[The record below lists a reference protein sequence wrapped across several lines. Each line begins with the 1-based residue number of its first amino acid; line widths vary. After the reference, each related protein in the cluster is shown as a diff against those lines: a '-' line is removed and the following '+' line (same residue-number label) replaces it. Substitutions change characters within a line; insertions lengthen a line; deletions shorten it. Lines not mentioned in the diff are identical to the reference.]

1 MNHPERDDE
10 LVFLPLGGSG
20 EIGMNFNAYG
30 YGPPDDRKWI
40 VVDCGVLFG
49 RETSTPGVDL
59 IMPDIRFLAE
69 QRENVLAIV
78 ATHAH
83 EDHIGAIPHLWPM
96 LRCPVYATPFTA
108 VLIEGKLEEA
118 GLSGKVHPRRVP
130 LSGHVELGPF
140 RIEFISITHSIP
152 EPNALAI
159 RTPLGLIVHTGDWKI
174 DPKPQVG
181 EVTDIAALKALGDE
195 GVLATVCDSTNA
207 LVAGESGSEARG
219 ARGADRPDRH
229 AEGPR
234 RGDVLRLECRA
245 PRHHRAGRQG
255 AWPPG
260 RARRPRHA
268 QDHRRRAPD
277 RYLKGFPAILDEA
290 EAAQLPPNR
299 VLYLCTGSQGEPRAA
314 LARIAEGNHPNV
326 SLGKGDA
333 VIFSSRVIPGNDIAI
348 HELHNKLSL
357 LGVEVLSA
365 DDHFVHVSG
374 HPCRDELTEMYR
386 WTRPQ
391 IAIPVHGEP
400 RHQAEHARLARSL
413 QVPQAIVPENG
424 QLIRLAP
431 GRAGVIDEVPSG
443 RVYMDGRILI
453 GEGAGLSRHRRA
465 LAFAGMIAIT
475 IVLDGKGRPA
485 ADPAIILEGIPEPV
499 HEAIRAALDEPLKRH
514 NPKRDSRRPRPQGK
528 HPPRRPPRRRKR
540 LGQEAG
546 DPGGSGPGLTPV
558 LSSPAVAGEVP
569 SAARRRG
576 QAAPA
581 VGPLRHAFASL
592 RRATSPATAGEEN

>member
-49 RETSTPGVDL
+49 RETSTPGIDL

-118 GLSGKVHPRRVP
+118 GLSAKVHPKRVP
-130 LSGHVELGPF
+130 LSGKIEIGPF
-140 RIEFISITHSIP
+140 ALEFISITHSIP

-174 DPKPQVG
+174 DPEPQIG

-207 LVAGESGSEARG
+207 LVAGESGSEAQVREALTNLIG
-219 ARGADRPDRH
+219 TLKGRVAVTSFASNVARLDTIA
-229 AEGPR
+229 
-234 RGDVLRLECRA
+234 RA
-245 PRHHRAGRQG
+245 AKAHGRQV
-255 AWPPG
+255 ALVG
-260 RARRPRHA
+260 RAMHKITDAARETG
-268 QDHRRRAPD
+268 
-277 RYLKGFPAILDEA
+277 YLKGFPSVIDEA

-333 VIFSSRVIPGNDIAI
+333 VIFSSRVIPGNDLAI

-374 HPCRDELTEMYR
+374 HPCRDELAEMYR

-400 RHQAEHARLARSL
+400 RHQAEHARLALSL
-413 QVPQAIVPENG
+413 QVPQAIVPQNG

-443 RVYMDGRILI
+443 RVHMDGRILI
-453 GEGAGLSRHRRA
+453 EEGAGLARHRRA
-465 LAFAGMIAIT
+465 LAYAGMIAIT
-475 IVLDGKGRPA
+475 VVLDGKGRVA
-485 ADPAIILEGIPEPV
+485 ADPAVISEGLPEPV
-499 HEAIRAALDEPLKRH
+499 RDAVRAALDEPIRRH
-514 NPKRDSRRPRPQGK
+514 NPKRDLDGHELK
-528 HPPRRPPRRRKR
+528 
-540 LGQEAG
+540 E
-546 DPGGSGPGLTPV
+546 
-558 LSSPAVAGEVP
+558 
-569 SAARRRG
+569 
-576 QAAPA
+576 
-581 VGPLRHAFASL
+581 SL
-592 RRATSPATAGEEN
+592 RRAARRAAENAWGKKPVTRVEVVQV